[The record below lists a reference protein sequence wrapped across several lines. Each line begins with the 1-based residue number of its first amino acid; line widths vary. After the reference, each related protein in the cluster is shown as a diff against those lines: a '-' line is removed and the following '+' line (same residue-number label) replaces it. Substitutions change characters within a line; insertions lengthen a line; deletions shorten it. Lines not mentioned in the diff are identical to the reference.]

1 MVSLDAILR
10 LNSADFQGGLNRAII
25 ASSSAVQRMS
35 NQFNTLRNIAA
46 FGAVGAAIG
55 GLGDKILENSI
66 NFEKYKRQ
74 LALVTGGAESA
85 EKKFKELQQVALQ
98 PGMDLASVVDA
109 QIRLQTI
116 GYTAQEATK
125 HIETLGKNVA
135 AFGGGGEQMKGV
147 ILAFSQISSKGQVF
161 AEEINQIAERLPT
174 VRRLMKQA
182 FGTSNTEELQ
192 KMGISAKDFTDKILN
207 GMQNSQPVAAG
218 LAEELKKIQMTMDSM
233 TADESGWIKSFLS
246 GTNEAI
252 LKANE
257 FRKSL
262 VSVYETFLINED
274 QLTAYREALA
284 FSVKMQEKLAESNSK
299 IETDAQEKADREKK
313 STADKIKREAD
324 YIKKLNDRMKI
335 MSLSTQNVKD
345 DQTKLD
351 MINKEIAALYDTSDL
366 ILKLNK
372 ARENGAALS
381 EADATAVGRVLGL
394 LQQRDNLEQ
403 AIIEKKKEQF
413 KKDVDQQLLSPRER
427 RAQMRSE
434 NERKRA
440 ERLVARRTFD
450 EEVNKEWKRMQKEG
464 AVDPFMNKEKLREKM
479 AKGKVVDDEQKKAN
493 VTLESIFRVLQRLA
507 TA

>member
-1 MVSLDAILR
+1 
-10 LNSADFQGGLNRAII
+10 
-25 ASSSAVQRMS
+25 
-35 NQFNTLRNIAA
+35 
-46 FGAVGAAIG
+46 
-55 GLGDKILENSI
+55 
-66 NFEKYKRQ
+66 
-74 LALVTGGAESA
+74 
-85 EKKFKELQQVALQ
+85 
-98 PGMDLASVVDA
+98 
-109 QIRLQTI
+109 
-116 GYTAQEATK
+116 
-125 HIETLGKNVA
+125 
-135 AFGGGGEQMKGV
+135 
-147 ILAFSQISSKGQVF
+147 
-161 AEEINQIAERLPT
+161 
-174 VRRLMKQA
+174 
-182 FGTSNTEELQ
+182 
-192 KMGISAKDFTDKILN
+192 
-207 GMQNSQPVAAG
+207 
-218 LAEELKKIQMTMDSM
+218 MDSM
-233 TADESGWIKSFLS
+233 TADESGWIKSFLT

-351 MINKEIAALYDTSDL
+351 MINKEIAALYNTSDL

-372 ARENGAALS
+372 AREDGAALS

-413 KKDVDQQLLSPRER
+413 KKEVDQQLLSPRER